1 MVADLDG
8 ILQGPS
14 YLDPK
19 GPLSEAWRVG
29 DSTWSL
35 VSNTELASARQ
46 RVEQMNVAGTMQAY
60 LDEREKKR
68 LEVGQSTFV
77 CGRK

>member
-1 MVADLDG
+1 MSWARDNQPLMG
-8 ILQGPS
+8 A
-14 YLDPK
+14 
-19 GPLSEAWRVG
+19 LSEVWRPG

-35 VSNTELASARQ
+35 VFDTELASARQ
-46 RVEQMNVAGTMQAY
+46 QVEQMNVAGTMQAY
-60 LDEREKKR
+60 LDERENKR